1 MDKEIKEL
9 DLVIIGGG
17 PAGLTSAIYASRAK
31 LNTLVLEDNLVGGQI
46 RSTYTVENYPGFI
59 EITGNEL
66 ADRIQSQAEACGAI
80 IDEFDFIESVS
91 LKDDE
96 KIIETGDYIYKPKAV
111 IIATGATPKKLPI
124 PSESKYLGKGVHYCA
139 VCDGA
144 VYKDE
149 VVAVVGGGNA
159 ALEEALYLSNIVKKV
174 IVIRR
179 YDYFRAEAKT
189 LEAASSKENIEIM
202 YNWDLVDVLGGEF
215 VEAAKIKNT
224 KTGEEKEIAINGVF
238 GYIGT
243 EPKTAMFREYI
254 NIKENGYIEGDE
266 NMRTNVKG
274 VYVAGDV
281 RDKMF
286 RQITTAVSDGTIA
299 ALHAEKYISQIKER

>member
-1 MDKEIKEL
+1 M
-9 DLVIIGGG
+9 
-17 PAGLTSAIYASRAK
+17 
-31 LNTLVLEDNLVGGQI
+31 
-46 RSTYTVENYPGFI
+46 
-59 EITGNEL
+59 
-66 ADRIQSQAEACGAI
+66 
-80 IDEFDFIESVS
+80 
-91 LKDDE
+91 
-96 KIIETGDYIYKPKAV
+96 
-111 IIATGATPKKLPI
+111 
-124 PSESKYLGKGVHYCA
+124 
-139 VCDGA
+139 
-144 VYKDE
+144 
-149 VVAVVGGGNA
+149 GGGNA